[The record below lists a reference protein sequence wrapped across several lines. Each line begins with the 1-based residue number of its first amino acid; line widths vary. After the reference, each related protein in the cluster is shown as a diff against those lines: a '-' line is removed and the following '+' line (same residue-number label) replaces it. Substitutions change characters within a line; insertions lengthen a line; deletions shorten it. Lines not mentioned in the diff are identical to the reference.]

1 MEIPLFV
8 KRRYSEILRQVD
20 YMLKTQL
27 NNYYQNISQ
36 SLESFIQAACTA
48 LSTWME
54 PLKSGITFDDYK
66 KYFLYLFRTKISVYW
81 ENKFNPSL

>member
-8 KRRYSEILRQVD
+8 KRRYSEIIRQVD
-20 YMLKTQL
+20 YMLETQL
-27 NNYYQNISQ
+27 NNYYQNVSQ
-36 SLESFIQAACTA
+36 SRESFIQAACTA
-48 LSTWME
+48 LSTWFE

-81 ENKFNPSL
+81 ESKFNPS